1 MTLDLVR
8 AEWTKLRSLRSTAW
22 SLLAVVAGTLA
33 ITALAASIYTNQY
46 HQLDPTDQ
54 ARLHVDAIGMILQP
68 AVNFGG
74 IGVCVLAVSAVAGEY
89 STGMIRASLLA
100 APRRLPVLVAKA
112 VVLAVVVFV
121 VGELTA
127 VAAFGLGRTIVSSR
141 VHLPLSDP
149 ALLRAIPGFGLYLCV
164 LGLFAM
170 GVAALVRH
178 VAAAIALVLTVVLAL
193 PSLVALLPGSAGE
206 HVSGY
211 LPSLAG
217 TQLLASD
224 RWPAPGLSAW
234 TGFAVLC
241 GQTAML
247 LIAAGYLLRRRDA

>member
-22 SLLAVVAGTLA
+22 ALLATVAATLG
-33 ITALAASIYTNQY
+33 ITALACSIYTNQY
-46 HQLDPTDQ
+46 DQLDATDQ

-74 IGVCVLAVSAVAGEY
+74 IGVCVLAVMAVAGEY

-100 APRRLPVLVAKA
+100 MPQRLPMLAAKA
-112 VVLAVVVFV
+112 VVLAVVVFA
-121 VGELTA
+121 VGELAA
-127 VAAFGLGRTIVSSR
+127 VAAFGLGRTMVDPR
-141 VHLPLSDP
+141 VHLSLTDP

-164 LGLFAM
+164 LGLFAL
-170 GVAALVRH
+170 GIGALVRH
-178 VAAAIALVLTVVLAL
+178 VAGAIAIVLTVVLAL
-193 PSLVALLPGSAGE
+193 PSLVALLPGSAGQR
-206 HVSGY
+206 VSGY

-224 RWPAPGLSAW
+224 RWPPVGLPAW

-241 GQTAML
+241 GQAAVL
-247 LIAAGYLLRRRDA
+247 LIAAGYLLKRRDA